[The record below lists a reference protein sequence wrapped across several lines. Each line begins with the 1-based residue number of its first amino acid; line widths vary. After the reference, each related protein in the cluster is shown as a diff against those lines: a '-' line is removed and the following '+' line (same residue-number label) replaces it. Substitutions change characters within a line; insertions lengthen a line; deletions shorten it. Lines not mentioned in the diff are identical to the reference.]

1 MGNQEAKQKKAALA
15 SGNGSYPS
23 LDEGWREGGGDTT
36 KKGGKKHGKHG
47 GKGAGSSGG
56 GGGGMHCTGPG
67 KKKNKSESKSSVFSI
82 RKRKGN
88 LKGKGDACSSVTG
101 SKEDVLASQH
111 DELDSTKT
119 PEMSADELGQS
130 DTEGAFPEK
139 KKKLEQGKKDANGG
153 EQRQEVQRK
162 ASTTATSPTEDG
174 GQKGGSSGSD
184 TDIYSFHSAA
194 DHEDLLADIQLAIR
208 LQHQQHGG
216 VNSIAEAQKGQD
228 LSWGG
233 GEVKGKQSNGVVKLT
248 PPEVIDLTPE
258 ELELG
263 SDALS
268 FLETGTLSGSV
279 KHLDQP
285 ETLHIPLHTEVHES
299 REKEKE
305 EEVVKHPEL
314 NVTGQGE
321 RVREVPLCVATGTK
335 DQHAWLQ
342 QPPHTDITMAT
353 ARGAAV
359 SPVTMT
365 TSRNSFPVLTYDSN
379 GKISG
384 EEEEAGG
391 ETRQEDEREPGVD
404 ADLSPPPADSQNK
417 SPEPTEGLSSGTV
430 FEEGEGHL
438 GSGTSAESL
447 EDCLSAGS
455 ESNHSAAASTSA
467 SPSSQQ
473 CSRSS
478 VCFTT
483 LPPQDSPTSAKR
495 LLRSTHSSNSSSPVV
510 KPYPPIFPSYI
521 KTTTRQLSSPGQSP
535 ALSPSHSPLS
545 PRRAHHHLH
554 RYLWCYS
561 MFIMMLKLAFNLS
574 NDGMIAQMILC
585 ALNIN
590 SDLVLTLIRQC

>member
-1 MGNQEAKQKKAALA
+1 MGNQEAKQKKAAAA

-36 KKGGKKHGKHG
+36 KKGGKKLGKHG

-56 GGGGMHCTGPG
+56 GGGGGTQGTGPG

-88 LKGKGDACSSVTG
+88 LKGKGDACSSITG

-111 DELDSTKT
+111 DEPDGTKT

-130 DTEGAFPEK
+130 DTEAAHHEK
-139 KKKLEQGKKDANGG
+139 KKKLEQGRMDGSGG
-153 EQRQEVQRK
+153 AQRQEMQRK
-162 ASTTATSPTEDG
+162 ASTAATSPTEDG

-216 VNSIAEAQKGQD
+216 VNSIVEAEKGGDKD

-233 GEVKGKQSNGVVKLT
+233 GEGRKKQSNGVVKSS
-248 PPEVIDLTPE
+248 PPEMLDLTP

-279 KHLDQP
+279 KHMEQP
-285 ETLHIPLHTEVHES
+285 PTPHIPLHTEVPEREEE
-299 REKEKE
+299 REKE
-305 EEVVKHPEL
+305 EVEHPEL
-314 NVTGQGE
+314 NGKGQWE
-321 RVREVPLCVATGTK
+321 RETEASLCVATGTK

-342 QPPHTDITMAT
+342 QPPHTAVTMAT
-353 ARGAAV
+353 AGGAAV

-365 TSRNSFPVLTYDSN
+365 TSGNSFPELTFDSH
-379 GKISG
+379 GKTPG
-384 EEEEAGG
+384 EKEEAGG
-391 ETRQEDEREPGVD
+391 DPRQEHDREPEVD
-404 ADLSPPPADSQNK
+404 VNLSPPPTDSHNR

-430 FEEGEGHL
+430 FGEGEGQL

-447 EDCLSAGS
+447 EDCLSAES
-455 ESNHSAAASTSA
+455 ESNLSAAASTRA
-467 SPSSQQ
+467 SPSNQQ
-473 CSRSS
+473 CSRRSS
-478 VCFTT
+478 VCFSP
-483 LPPQDSPTSAKR
+483 LPPQESPTLAKR
-495 LLRSTHSSNSSSPVV
+495 LLRSAHSSNSSSPVV

-554 RYLWCYS
+554 RYLWCCS
-561 MFIMMLKLAFNLS
+561 MFIM
-574 NDGMIAQMILC
+574 I
-585 ALNIN
+585 
-590 SDLVLTLIRQC
+590 